1 MSLNGAIIDKI
12 KLFASS
18 FVAIVY
24 DVFLDE

>member
-12 KLFASS
+12 KLFDSS